1 MISWSS
7 VSPFTACV
15 IAKRIEQSIKWG
27 ILWCAVIAF
36 AYGYEAYNET
46 HERHGAALIAQA
58 WHTGSDN
65 DFHVVEVWTWQIYFY
80 ALATKIGV
88 TLNACLLMYLLRSKT
103 DNAVQAH
110 KMLAC
115 AIMPPPV
122 AKEVFEIQWKRLR
135 EGQRASRAATA
146 TKQRSGSVSIV
157 SRVLNYVFANAG
169 AGSSG
174 GSRSGSGSR
183 SRSFSGSSFT
193 SRSSSSWSWGGIVR
207 GKGKQAPGGSDHSHT
222 SGDSHSDGAATSSH
236 DDGFEWTDD
245 DYIAKRRQGGGS
257 EGDARGNSRL
267 ESLSSTRAELA
278 MDTTRGLADFA
289 PTPTRSSL
297 DEVKLEIPEDDDV
310 DAGEG
315 ASGELAAHKELTNLR
330 QVSFSGT
337 LATERVF
344 ERSAES
350 EKSLRNPTLDCTH
363 ASRRDRRSMAHT
375 IARDHPSVTVIFID
389 IVGFSEMCEHV
400 KPKAVL
406 RFLEHYF
413 ELVDKMAEEHGVT
426 KVRTVGDGYLA
437 VTGLMAEMGV
447 PEDSHQHTFGL
458 GVLLELRDVGLKL
471 PTGRPVRARI
481 GLADGNVF
489 SGVVGKTCMQYDI
502 FGNVANLAV
511 CLF

>member
-1 MISWSS
+1 M
-7 VSPFTACV
+7 
-15 IAKRIEQSIKWG
+15 
-27 ILWCAVIAF
+27 
-36 AYGYEAYNET
+36 
-46 HERHGAALIAQA
+46 
-58 WHTGSDN
+58 
-65 DFHVVEVWTWQIYFY
+65 
-80 ALATKIGV
+80 
-88 TLNACLLMYLLRSKT
+88 
-103 DNAVQAH
+103 
-110 KMLAC
+110 
-115 AIMPPPV
+115 
-122 AKEVFEIQWKRLR
+122 
-135 EGQRASRAATA
+135 
-146 TKQRSGSVSIV
+146 
-157 SRVLNYVFANAG
+157 
-169 AGSSG
+169 
-174 GSRSGSGSR
+174 
-183 SRSFSGSSFT
+183 
-193 SRSSSSWSWGGIVR
+193 
-207 GKGKQAPGGSDHSHT
+207 
-222 SGDSHSDGAATSSH
+222 
-236 DDGFEWTDD
+236 
-245 DYIAKRRQGGGS
+245 
-257 EGDARGNSRL
+257 
-267 ESLSSTRAELA
+267 SSTRAELA

-297 DEVKLEIPEDDDV
+297 DEVKLEIPEDLPGEVDDETDV
-310 DAGEG
+310 DP
-315 ASGELAAHKELTNLR
+315 HKELTNLR

-344 ERSAES
+344 ERSEES
-350 EKSLRNPTLDCTH
+350 EKSLRNPTLERTH
-363 ASRRDRRSMAHT
+363 PSRRDRRSMAHT

-447 PEDSHQHTFGL
+447 PEDSHQHTLRSLTFGL

-511 CLF
+511 RSS